1 MSDIHIDDFYK
12 DSALI
17 LLQLY
22 SQFPRP
28 ITLFVEDIA
37 GPDNE
42 DEFGLHSPRHMACF
56 SCINWL
62 AESGYLVFQDTI
74 RQDAMD
80 QVVLTHKS
88 FTLMS
93 SPAQEQN
100 PALNEDLPDLLQQ
113 SLSSN
118 VALLR
123 EAIKSESTLLINKL
137 MQTLFNESRQHAT

>member
-1 MSDIHIDDFYK
+1 M
-12 DSALI
+12 
-17 LLQLY
+17 
-22 SQFPRP
+22 
-28 ITLFVEDIA
+28 FVEDIA

-42 DEFGLHSPRHMACF
+42 DEFGLHSQRHMACF
-56 SCINWL
+56 SSINWL

-80 QVVLTHKS
+80 QVVLTHKA

-93 SPAQEQN
+93 SPSKEQN
-100 PALNEDLPDLLQQ
+100 PAVSKEMPDLVQQ

-118 VALLR
+118 AALLR
-123 EAIKSESTLLINKL
+123 QGIKAESTYQINKL